1 VNQLCFEN
9 TNESSYA
16 TLFFAEYDD
25 DTRQLRYTNCGQYC
39 PLLLRSDGT
48 LERLDS
54 TGTVLGLFR
63 EWNPSMAECEL
74 LEGDT
79 LALYSDGVTEC
90 FYDAGDEFGEQRLVE
105 ALQQHRE
112 LPSRELLASVIDEL
126 RRFSSQEQHDD
137 ITLVI
142 AKGK

>member
-1 VNQLCFEN
+1 
-9 TNESSYA
+9 
-16 TLFFAEYDD
+16 
-25 DTRQLRYTNCGQYC
+25 
-39 PLLLRSDGT
+39 
-48 LERLDS
+48 
-54 TGTVLGLFR
+54 
-63 EWNPSMAECEL
+63 MAECEL

>member
-1 VNQLCFEN
+1 
-9 TNESSYA
+9 
-16 TLFFAEYDD
+16 
-25 DTRQLRYTNCGQYC
+25 
-39 PLLLRSDGT
+39 
-48 LERLDS
+48 
-54 TGTVLGLFR
+54 
-63 EWNPSMAECEL
+63 M
-74 LEGDT
+74 
-79 LALYSDGVTEC
+79 